1 MSLKIKICGMR
12 HQENIEEI
20 SSLKPDMI
28 GFIFFPHSK
37 RNAGEILDPSHL
49 FCIPASTKRT
59 GVFVNETTEQILNTV
74 SKYSLDFVQLH
85 GNESPEQCRL
95 IREKG
100 KSVIKT
106 FGISENFNFE
116 KCSDYMPYTDFFL
129 FDTSTPDF
137 GGSGNKFRWKELKN
151 YNLAHPFFISG
162 GISADDIESLLSL
175 SVEGLYGIDVNSRFE
190 TEPGLKN
197 YKMLE
202 KFISEIRKV

>member
-12 HQENIEEI
+12 HQENIEKI
-20 SSLKPDMI
+20 SSLNPDML
-28 GFIFFPHSK
+28 GFIFFPSSK
-37 RNAGEILDPSHL
+37 RFAGETLDPSHL
-49 FCIPASTKRT
+49 SGIPKNTNRT
-59 GVFVNETTEQILNTV
+59 GVFVNETTEQIMNIV

-95 IREKG
+95 VKEKG
-100 KSVIKT
+100 IGVIKT
-106 FGISENFNFE
+106 FGISENFNFG

-137 GGSGNKFRWKELKN
+137 GGSGNKFRWEELNN
-151 YNLAHPFFISG
+151 YNLAHPFFLSG
-162 GISADDIESLLSL
+162 GISADDIENLLSL
-175 SVEGLYGIDVNSRFE
+175 SVEGFYGIDVNSRFE

-197 YKMLE
+197 YKILE